1 MRSLGSAQSLL
12 RADNLAETS
21 VTTTSRGFRIGSRE
35 LSASQVEFVPQNMP
49 GVWINDHQYRGTVRL
64 YRRSG
69 NKIVAVNVLPL
80 EEYVASVVDSEMP
93 AEFGAEA
100 RKAQAIVARTY
111 ALYQKRSAASGSVV
125 DLYATVRSQK
135 YLGVQYRSGGRSLAG
150 ESAGSREVTA
160 ETKGQVCTTGGQLF
174 STYYCAT
181 CGGQTMRGIDFFPD
195 AAAPLQSVPCEWCRA
210 ATLYRWEV
218 DAPRGDWQERVRKK
232 CAAEGVNVGTPKSIR
247 LLPTAGPGRMPQF
260 EVRGDAATCRLT
272 GANMRDA
279 LAPFGAHSPRF
290 TVEERGGSLH
300 LRGSGNG
307 HGVGLCQWGARGQG
321 QSGRTALQI
330 VRHYYPGAAIVV
342 VDYP

>member
-1 MRSLGSAQSLL
+1 MPSSSSKPRLWTHRRTRRWFVALLCLSAPVAGVWWLRHPRSSKSDLPTLELRRRSASTSPGPPIRVGLTPDPVTSVKISVTGPFEVRSLGSAQSLL

-160 ETKGQVCTTGGQLF
+160 ETKGQVCTTGGQL
-174 STYYCAT
+174 
-181 CGGQTMRGIDFFPD
+181 CGRRSERWDTEIDPFASHRWARPH
-195 AAAPLQSVPCEWCRA
+195 AA
-210 ATLYRWEV
+210 
-218 DAPRGDWQERVRKK
+218 VR
-232 CAAEGVNVGTPKSIR
+232 S
-247 LLPTAGPGRMPQF
+247 
-260 EVRGDAATCRLT
+260 
-272 GANMRDA
+272 
-279 LAPFGAHSPRF
+279 
-290 TVEERGGSLH
+290 
-300 LRGSGNG
+300 
-307 HGVGLCQWGARGQG
+307 
-321 QSGRTALQI
+321 SGRCGYLPPDRGEHA
-330 VRHYYPGAAIVV
+330 RRPGTVWCPQSAIYRRRTRWIAASSWIG
-342 VDYP
+342 